1 MRLIA
6 LAPVTFLLAL
16 WVGAGQAMAQDYRL
30 IMIEA
35 PHCVY
40 CRAFNR
46 DIAPIY
52 ARAPEGRAV
61 PLEHVQLRGPFP
73 DGVTFASRP
82 AMTPTFILIGPD
94 GAEVDRLVGYPGED
108 FIWAYLGR
116 MFERAG
122 ILIDGAEGPAG
133 N

>member
-1 MRLIA
+1 MRL
-6 LAPVTFLLAL
+6 LARLSFMIGLAL
-16 WVGAGQAMAQDYRL
+16 LPLAGPAAAQGYRL

-52 ARAPEGRAV
+52 VRAPEGRAV

-73 DGVTFASRP
+73 DGVAFASRP

-94 GAEVDRLVGYPGED
+94 GSERDRLVGYPGED
-108 FIWAYLGR
+108 FFWAYLGR

-122 ILIDGAEGPAG
+122 IVIDGAEVPAG